1 MAILYFILSKNS
13 ITTFLQKPDE
23 TNERGKTLKRLE
35 EVFLFSKIKKKI
47 KTIPPQKS
55 SKKVN
60 FLKERQND
68 TFTNR
73 RAI

>member
-35 EVFLFSKIKKKI
+35 EVFLFSKIKKENKDNPL
-47 KTIPPQKS
+47 KNLQK
-55 SKKVN
+55 
-60 FLKERQND
+60 R
-68 TFTNR
+68 
-73 RAI
+73 

>member
-1 MAILYFILSKNS
+1 MPTLYFILSKNS

-47 KTIPPQKS
+47 KTIP
-55 SKKVN
+55 SKIFKKGK
-60 FLKERQND
+60 FFKGK
-68 TFTNR
+68 
-73 RAI
+73 IK

>member
-47 KTIPPQKS
+47 KTIPLKNLQK
-55 SKKVN
+55 
-60 FLKERQND
+60 R
-68 TFTNR
+68 
-73 RAI
+73 

>member
-47 KTIPPQKS
+47 KTIP
-55 SKKVN
+55 SKIFKKGK
-60 FLKERQND
+60 FFKGK
-68 TFTNR
+68 TK
-73 RAI
+73 

>member
-35 EVFLFSKIKKKI
+35 EAFLFSKIKKENKDNPL
-47 KTIPPQKS
+47 KNLQK
-55 SKKVN
+55 
-60 FLKERQND
+60 R
-68 TFTNR
+68 
-73 RAI
+73 